1 MRLEAVVVAVRSAE
15 DVVLT
20 TSPRAH
26 GPSNWVG
33 VDPRLGLVLWE
44 DLLDRKAGMGD
55 ALDAPAT
62 EVDVGAA
69 AEGAAVVGVGA
80 AVAVDGSLEQEDRAL
95 AHDGDDRCRE
105 AVAQAQR
112 EKASAELRNARW
124 VEEGNVDTG
133 SEEDEEDDVE
143 RRAEAEAAVE
153 VDEREDVVVILLV
166 EVCRLATKRGVD
178 VYYLEVL
185 DPCLSTIYVWKY
197 WHT

>member
-1 MRLEAVVVAVRSAE
+1 MVAVRSAE
-15 DVVLT
+15 DAVLT

-26 GPSNWVG
+26 GPSSWVG
-33 VDPRLGLVLWE
+33 VGPRLGLVLWE
-44 DLLDRKAGMGD
+44 GLLDHKAGMGD

-69 AEGAAVVGVGA
+69 AAEGAVVVDVGA
-80 AVAVDGSLEQEDRAL
+80 AVAVDGSLEREDRAL

-153 VDEREDVVVILLV
+153 VDEREDVVVILLA

-197 WHT
+197 LHT

>member
-1 MRLEAVVVAVRSAE
+1 
-15 DVVLT
+15 
-20 TSPRAH
+20 
-26 GPSNWVG
+26 
-33 VDPRLGLVLWE
+33 
-44 DLLDRKAGMGD
+44 MGD

-69 AEGAAVVGVGA
+69 AEGA
-80 AVAVDGSLEQEDRAL
+80 VAVDVDVDAAAAVGGSLEREDRAL

-105 AVAQAQR
+105 AIAQAQR

-124 VEEGNVDTG
+124 VGEGNADTG
-133 SEEDEEDDVE
+133 SVEDEEDDVE

-185 DPCLSTIYVWKY
+185 DPCLSTIYVW
-197 WHT
+197 

>member
-1 MRLEAVVVAVRSAE
+1 MRQEAVVVAVRSAE

-20 TSPRAH
+20 TSLRAH
-26 GPSNWVG
+26 GPSSWVG
-33 VDPRLGLVLWE
+33 VDPQLGPVLWE
-44 DLLDRKAGMGD
+44 DLLDRKADMGD

-69 AEGAAVVGVGA
+69 VVDVDA
-80 AVAVDGSLEQEDRAL
+80 AVAVGGSLEQEDRAL
-95 AHDGDDRCRE
+95 VHDGDDRCRE

-112 EKASAELRNARW
+112 EKASAELMNARW
-124 VEEGNVDTG
+124 VGEGNVDTG

-143 RRAEAEAAVE
+143 RRAEAEAVVE

-166 EVCRLATKRGVD
+166 EACRLATKRGVD

-185 DPCLSTIYVWKY
+185 DPCLSTIYVW
-197 WHT
+197 

>member
-1 MRLEAVVVAVRSAE
+1 MRQEEVVVGARSAG

-20 TSPRAH
+20 TSLRTH
-26 GPSNWVG
+26 GPSSWV
-33 VDPRLGLVLWE
+33 DIHPRQVSLLWE
-44 DLLDRKAGMGD
+44 DFLDRKAGMGD

-69 AEGAAVVGVGA
+69 AEGAVAVDVDADAV
-80 AVAVDGSLEQEDRAL
+80 VAVDGSLEREDRAP
-95 AHDGDDRCRE
+95 AHGGDDRCRE

-124 VEEGNVDTG
+124 VGEGNVDT
-133 SEEDEEDDVE
+133 SSVEDEEDDVE

-185 DPCLSTIYVWKY
+185 DPCLSTIYVW
-197 WHT
+197 

>member
-1 MRLEAVVVAVRSAE
+1 MRQEAVVVAVRSAE

-20 TSPRAH
+20 TSLRAH
-26 GPSNWVG
+26 GPSSWVG
-33 VDPRLGLVLWE
+33 VDPQLGLVLWE
-44 DLLDRKAGMGD
+44 DLLDRKADMGD

-69 AEGAAVVGVGA
+69 VVDVDA
-80 AVAVDGSLEQEDRAL
+80 AVAVGGSLEQEDRAL
-95 AHDGDDRCRE
+95 VHDGDDRCRE

-112 EKASAELRNARW
+112 EKASVELMNARW
-124 VEEGNVDTG
+124 VGEGNVDTG

-143 RRAEAEAAVE
+143 RRAEAEAEAVVE

-166 EVCRLATKRGVD
+166 EACRLATKRGVD

-185 DPCLSTIYVWKY
+185 DPCLSTIYVW
-197 WHT
+197 